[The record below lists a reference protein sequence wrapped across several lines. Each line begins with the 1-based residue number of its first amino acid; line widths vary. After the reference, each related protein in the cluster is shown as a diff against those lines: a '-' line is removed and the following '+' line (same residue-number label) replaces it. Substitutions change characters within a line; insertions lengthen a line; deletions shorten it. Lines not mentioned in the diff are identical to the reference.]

1 MSYRSD
7 DDARAARADALIRE
21 IAELERAR
29 VDRAGLD
36 RQLDDARA
44 QLALLQATP
53 PAGPPERAPGLVVHA
68 LVFTAAA
75 VATFAGHALLV

>member
-7 DDARAARADALIRE
+7 DDARGARADALIRE

-44 QLALLQATP
+44 QLAVLQATP
-53 PAGPPERAPGLVVHA
+53 AEAPPERPPGLLVHLA
-68 LVFTAAA
+68 AFVAAA
-75 VATFAGHALLV
+75 VASFAGYSLL

>member
-7 DDARAARADALIRE
+7 DDARVARADALIRE

-44 QLALLQATP
+44 QLAMLQAA
-53 PAGPPERAPGLVVHA
+53 PAEAPPGLLVHIA
-68 LVFTAAA
+68 AFVAAA
-75 VATFAGHALLV
+75 VASFAGYSLLG